1 MAPTTQA
8 ALLQMQAVGS
18 AGQAGP
24 PTALS
29 GLGGTIDPSSERQ
42 FVQTFGADFAQS
54 MDTNGDGTVSESELV
69 NKLHSDGGLDPVL
82 GQQLYD
88 KLSPDDAPMTVAQLS
103 ASATN
108 LFTPSW
114 ATPAS

>member
-1 MAPTTQA
+1 MAPSTQA
-8 ALLQMQAVGS
+8 ALVQMQAVGS

-29 GLGGTIDPSSERQ
+29 GLGGTIDPNSERQ

-54 MDTNGDGTVSESELV
+54 MDTNGDGTVTESELV

-88 KLSPDDAPMTVAQLS
+88 KLSPNDAPLTVAQLT
-103 ASATN
+103 ASATT
-108 LFTPSW
+108 LFMPSW
-114 ATPAS
+114 ANASS